1 MRVDDIGD
9 HICCFV
15 PGGRSLVTAGMP
27 GVTNTSQFSGMS
39 RVLTSVITLF
49 PFLGPPAGVDPHG
62 DVGHTFRVALQPIQC
77 ASQRDA
83 HVEALDF
90 TPAFETR
97 RALITRGREVLSCL
111 LS

>member
-1 MRVDDIGD
+1 
-9 HICCFV
+9 
-15 PGGRSLVTAGMP
+15 
-27 GVTNTSQFSGMS
+27 MS

-49 PFLGPPAGVDPHG
+49 PFLGPPAGVDPRG
-62 DVGHTFRVALQPIQC
+62 EFGHTFRVAL
-77 ASQRDA
+77 SQRDA

-97 RALITRGREVLSCL
+97 RALVTRGREVLSCL